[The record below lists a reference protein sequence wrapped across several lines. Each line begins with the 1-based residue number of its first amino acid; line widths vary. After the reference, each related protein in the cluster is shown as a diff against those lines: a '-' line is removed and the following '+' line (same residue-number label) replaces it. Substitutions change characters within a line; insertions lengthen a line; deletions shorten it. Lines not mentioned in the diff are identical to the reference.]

1 MGKLQT
7 ITKAAIE
14 KMSQTEISV
23 HCWQTDDVAGFELDT
38 ELSGGI
44 QSTGNYPGKARN
56 KEEVFRDLE
65 FVFNNLGGKFRLN
78 LHAFY
83 LISEAGHDRN
93 EIEYADFAEW
103 VEFAKKNN
111 VKIDFNPTFFAHDK
125 ADTGFTL
132 SSDDEEIRAFWIDH
146 GQRCIKIS
154 EQIAKE
160 LNDIC
165 VMNIWI
171 PDGAKEVPTNRL
183 RHRELLKDSLD
194 QIIGIEYDKELV
206 PVAVE
211 SKVFGIGV
219 ESFTVGS
226 HEFYMSYAAS
236 RGINCLVDSGHYH
249 QTENVAD
256 KLSSLL
262 TFNDKVALHLTRPV
276 RWDSDHVLIRN
287 QELSDIC
294 DEIVRLGTDKFYIG
308 LDWFDG
314 SINRP
319 FAYISG
325 IRNLQKTMLKA
336 MINRELH
343 NTDEIATESN
353 ALLRYE
359 FLRDDFDMASVWTE
373 YCATTSTLDDVAV
386 LAEIDKYEETELK
399 GRA

>member
-1 MGKLQT
+1 MNNLQT
-7 ITKAAIE
+7 IATKAI
-14 KMSQTEISV
+14 KDLQTTEISV

-38 ELSGGI
+38 TLGGGI

-56 KEEVFRDLE
+56 KQEVFQDLE
-65 FVFNNLGGKFRLN
+65 FVFANLGGKFRLN

-83 LISEAGHDRN
+83 LISEDNHDRN
-93 EIEYADFAEW
+93 QIEYADFQEW
-103 VEFAKKNN
+103 VDFAKKNN
-111 VKIDFNPTFFAHDK
+111 IKIDFNPTFFAHDK
-125 ADTGFTL
+125 ADSGFTL
-132 SSDDEEIRAFWIDH
+132 ASDDNEIREFWIEH
-146 GQRCIKIS
+146 GKRCLKIS
-154 EQIAKE
+154 EQIARE

-171 PDGAKEVPTNRL
+171 PDGSKEVPTNRL
-183 RHRELLKDSLD
+183 RHRQLLMDSLD
-194 QIIGIEYDKELV
+194 QIIGIDYDKNLV

-219 ESFTVGS
+219 ESYTVGS

-236 RGINCLVDSGHYH
+236 RNINCLIDSGHYH

-325 IRNLQKTMLKA
+325 IRNLQKTLLKA

-343 NTDEIATESN
+343 NTDDIKTESN

-359 FLRDDFDMASVWTE
+359 FLKDGFDMNAIWND
-373 YCATTSTLDDVAV
+373 YCKQTNSLEDSLVLDA
-386 LAEIDKYEETELK
+386 IDQYEKNELI
-399 GRA
+399 GRV

>member
-1 MGKLQT
+1 MNLETIKSNAIKKLQ
-7 ITKAAIE
+7 E
-14 KMSQTEISV
+14 TEISI
-23 HCWQTDDVAGFELDT
+23 HCWQTDDVAGFEIDT

-56 KEEVFRDLE
+56 KEEVFQDLE
-65 FVFNNLGGKFRLN
+65 FVFANLGGKFRLN

-83 LISEAGHDRN
+83 LISEANHDRN

-111 VKIDFNPTFFAHDK
+111 VKIDFNPTFFAHDM
-125 ADTGFTL
+125 ADSGFTL
-132 SSDDEEIRAFWIDH
+132 SSDDDQIRSFWIDH

-160 LNDIC
+160 LDDIC

-194 QIIGIEYDKELV
+194 QIISIEYDKDLV

-276 RWDSDHVLIRN
+276 RWDSDHVVIRN
-287 QELSDIC
+287 QEMSDIC

-314 SINRP
+314 SINRT

-325 IRNLQKTMLKA
+325 VRNLQKTMLRS
-336 MINRELH
+336 MINRDLH
-343 NTDEIATESN
+343 NTDDIKTESN

-359 FLRDDFDMASVWTE
+359 FLRDDFDMSAAWNE
-373 YCATTSTLDDVAV
+373 YCAATNTQSDVEVLTT
-386 LAEIDKYEETELK
+386 IDKYEEEVLK
-399 GRA
+399 GRN